1 MSLALPEQSAP
12 GKGGKMGTVW
22 QASDEGPLAAY
33 AAGYQG
39 ELERRGFSPRSV
51 RDRMEVAGQ
60 LDRWLAG
67 EGLSAA
73 DLAVAR
79 AGQFFAA
86 LRAAGQR
93 RVPGM
98 QTLAPLFAYLRD
110 QRVLPPEQAAT
121 PAEELL
127 ASYGRYLA
135 LERGVAP
142 LTVLRYE
149 RMARRF
155 LAGRLS
161 RAGGQTGAEDLCG
174 AEVIAYLA
182 GCCSRLRTT
191 GSAKREAADLRSL
204 LRFLYLKGITG
215 TDLGTAMPPVAG
227 WRDTRLPA
235 TMSAA
240 DVTVLLGACDRSRRS
255 GLRDLAILTLQ
266 ARLGLRSG
274 EVAALQLGDIDWR
287 AGEIVVRVKARCQDR
302 LPLTVEAG
310 EAIAGYLRDGRPRS
324 RCPGVILTLYAPY
337 RGIHPSSITQ
347 VVYRACE
354 RAGLPLVGG
363 HQLRHALASE
373 MLRQGSDLVE
383 ISQVLRHRDLAT
395 TSVYAK
401 VDRAALRTVARPWP
415 GAGQ

>member
-1 MSLALPEQSAP
+1 MDAF
-12 GKGGKMGTVW
+12 W
-22 QASDEGPLAAY
+22 WASGEGPLAAY
-33 AAGYQG
+33 AAGYRC
-39 ELERRGFSPRSV
+39 ELEQRGFSPRAV

-60 LDRWLAG
+60 LDRWLAA
-67 EGLSAA
+67 EGLAAA

-86 LRAAGQR
+86 LRAGGRR
-93 RVPGM
+93 RVPAM
-98 QTLAPLFAYLRD
+98 PALAPLFAYL
-110 QRVLPPEQAAT
+110 QAQHVLPPEQAAVT

-127 ASYGRYLA
+127 ASYRRYLA
-135 LERGVAP
+135 VERGVAS

-155 LAGRLS
+155 LAGRMS
-161 RAGGQTGAEDLCG
+161 QAGGQTGAEDLCG
-174 AEVIAYLA
+174 AEVIGYLA
-182 GCCSRLRTT
+182 RCCARLRTI

-204 LRFLYLKGITG
+204 LRFLYLKGITAA
-215 TDLGTAMPPVAG
+215 DLGTAMPPVAG

-235 TMSAA
+235 AMSAA
-240 DVTVLLGACDRSRRS
+240 DVTALLESCDRSRPS
-255 GLRDLAILTLQ
+255 GLRDLAILTLL

-274 EVAALQLGDIDWR
+274 EAAALQLGDIDWR
-287 AGEIVVRVKARCQDR
+287 AGEIVVRGKARCQDR

-324 RCPGVILTLYAPY
+324 RCPEVILTLYAPY
-337 RGIHPSSITQ
+337 RGIHPSSITR
-347 VVYRACE
+347 VVYRACQ
-354 RAGLPLVGG
+354 RAGLPPVGG

-373 MLRQGSDLVE
+373 MLRRGSDLVE
-383 ISQVLRHRDLAT
+383 ISQVLRHRDLAS

-415 GAGQ
+415 GAGR

>member
-1 MSLALPEQSAP
+1 
-12 GKGGKMGTVW
+12 MGTVW
-22 QASDEGPLAAY
+22 WALGEGPLAAY
-33 AAGYQG
+33 AAGYRC
-39 ELERRGFSPRSV
+39 ELERSGFSPRAV

-60 LDRWLAG
+60 LNRWLAA

-93 RVPGM
+93 RVPAM
-98 QTLAPLFAYLRD
+98 PTLAPLFAYLQD
-110 QRVLPPEQAAT
+110 QQVLPPERAAT
-121 PAEELL
+121 PTEELL
-127 ASYGRYLA
+127 ASYRRYLA
-135 LERGVAP
+135 RERGVAP
-142 LTVLRYE
+142 LTALRYE

-155 LAGRLS
+155 LAGRMP
-161 RAGGQTGAEDLCG
+161 RADTLTGAEDLCG
-174 AEVIAYLA
+174 AEVIAYLT
-182 GCCSRLRTT
+182 GCCSRLTTT

-204 LRFLYLKGITG
+204 LRFLYLKGITA

-240 DVTVLLGACDRSRRS
+240 DVAALLDACDRSRPS
-255 GLRDLAILTLQ
+255 GLRDLAILTLL

-274 EVAALQLGDIDWR
+274 EVAALQLNDIDWR
-287 AGEIVVRVKARCQDR
+287 AGEIVVRGKARCQDR

-310 EAIAGYLRDGRPRS
+310 EAIAGYLSDGRPRS
-324 RCPGVILTLYAPY
+324 RCPRVILTLYAPY
-337 RGIHPSSITQ
+337 RGIHPSSITR
-347 VVYRACE
+347 VVYRACR
-354 RAGLPLVGG
+354 RAGLAPVGG
-363 HQLRHALASE
+363 HRLRHALASE

-401 VDRAALRTVARPWP
+401 VDRSALRRVARPWP
-415 GAGQ
+415 GAGR

>member
-1 MSLALPEQSAP
+1 MS
-12 GKGGKMGTVW
+12 TVCW
-22 QASDEGPLAAY
+22 ASDEGPLAAY
-33 AAGYQG
+33 AAGYRC

-60 LDRWLAG
+60 LDRWLAA

-73 DLAVAR
+73 DLAA
-79 AGQFFAA
+79 AGVGRFFAA

-93 RVPGM
+93 RVPAM
-98 QTLAPLFAYLRD
+98 PTLAPLFAYLRGL
-110 QRVLPPEQAAT
+110 QVLPPEQAAAT

-127 ASYGRYLA
+127 ASYRRYLA
-135 LERGVAP
+135 QERGVAP
-142 LTVLRYE
+142 LTALRYE

-155 LAGRLS
+155 LLGRVS
-161 RAGGQTGAEDLCG
+161 RAGAQTGAEDLYG
-174 AEVIAYLA
+174 AEVIAYLV

-204 LRFLYLKGITG
+204 LRFLYLKGITA

-235 TMSAA
+235 AMAA
-240 DVTVLLGACDRSRRS
+240 PYVTALLDSCDRSRPS
-255 GLRDLAILTLQ
+255 GLRDLAILTLL

-274 EVAALQLGDIDWR
+274 EVAALLLGDIDWR
-287 AGEIVVRVKARCQDR
+287 AGEVVVRGKARCQDR
-302 LPLTVEAG
+302 MPLTVEAG
-310 EAIAGYLRDGRPRS
+310 QAIAGYLTDGRPRS
-324 RCPGVILTLYAPY
+324 RCPNVILTLYAPY
-337 RGIHPSSITQ
+337 RGIHPSSITR
-347 VVYRACE
+347 VVYRACQ
-354 RAGLPLVGG
+354 RAGLPPAGG
-363 HQLRHALASE
+363 HRLRHALASE

-415 GAGQ
+415 GAAG

>member
-1 MSLALPEQSAP
+1 M
-12 GKGGKMGTVW
+12 GKVSWASGG
-22 QASDEGPLAAY
+22 GPLAGY
-33 AAGYQG
+33 AAGYRR
-39 ELERRGFSPRSV
+39 ELERCGFSPRTV
-51 RDRMEVAGQ
+51 RGQLAVMGQ
-60 LDRWLAG
+60 LDRWLAA
-67 EGLSAA
+67 ERLCAA
-73 DLAVAR
+73 DLAVPR

-86 LRAAGQR
+86 RRAAGQR
-93 RVPGM
+93 RVPTM
-98 QTLAPLFAYLRD
+98 QTLAPLFGYLQD
-110 QRVLPPEQAAT
+110 QQVLPPEQPAAAA

-127 ASYGRYLA
+127 ASYRRYLA
-135 LERGVAP
+135 QDRGVAP

-155 LAGRLS
+155 LLS
-161 RAGGQTGAEDLCG
+161 RISRADATGAEDLSG
-174 AEVIAYLA
+174 AEVIAYLV

-204 LRFLYLKGITG
+204 LRFFYLKGITA

-227 WRDTRLPA
+227 WRNTRLPA

-240 DVTVLLGACDRSRRS
+240 DVTALLDACDRSRPS

-287 AGEIVVRVKARCQDR
+287 AGEIVVRGKARCQDR

-310 EAIAGYLRDGRPRS
+310 EAIAGYLRDSRPRS
-324 RCPGVILTLYAPY
+324 RCPKVILTLYAPY

-347 VVYRACE
+347 VVYRACR
-354 RAGLPLVGG
+354 RAGLPPVGG
-363 HQLRHALASE
+363 HRLRHALASE

-401 VDRAALRTVARPWP
+401 VDRSALRTVARPWP
-415 GAGQ
+415 GAGR